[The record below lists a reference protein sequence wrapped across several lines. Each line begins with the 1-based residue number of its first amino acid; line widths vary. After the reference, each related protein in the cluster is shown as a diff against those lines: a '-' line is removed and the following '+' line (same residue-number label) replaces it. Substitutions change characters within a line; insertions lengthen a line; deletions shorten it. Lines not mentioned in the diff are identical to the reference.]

1 MHRRRF
7 LQGMGSGLGASMFSW
22 SGLMTPKVFAEIAK
36 QQQKRCILLWLCG
49 APSQFET
56 WDPKPGRITS
66 GPFGSIPT
74 KLPGVHFSELMPQCA
89 SIADQLAII
98 RSMKTEPTE
107 HFQAIDLLNRGAA
120 PRPPFVRPTL
130 GSVLGEQLGQL
141 ESPIP
146 NFCLLYTSPS
156 PRDS

>member
-107 HFQAIDLLNRGAA
+107 HFQAIDLPQSWSSPQTAFRASYPGQRFGGTTGGSLKA
-120 PRPPFVRPTL
+120 PSL
-130 GSVLGEQLGQL
+130 
-141 ESPIP
+141 
-146 NFCLLYTSPS
+146 TSFFWTPA
-156 PRDS
+156 RRQ

>member
-36 QQQKRCILLWLCG
+36 KQQKRCILLWLCG

-74 KLPGVHFSELMPQCA
+74 KLPGVHFSELMPQCL
-89 SIADQLAII
+89 SLIHI
-98 RSMKTEPTE
+98 
-107 HFQAIDLLNRGAA
+107 
-120 PRPPFVRPTL
+120 
-130 GSVLGEQLGQL
+130 
-141 ESPIP
+141 
-146 NFCLLYTSPS
+146 
-156 PRDS
+156 